1 MEGASIYTLSTQA
14 SSEAAA
20 RFAERENRADRING
34 QDIAGQSDVVNT
46 ILVELSQRRTQAESR
61 QFADLIQR
69 EAEGT
74 IRFHP
79 QPRRSA
85 ALKVLRAPDVP
96 SVLFESGFITN
107 EEEAARL
114 ASPAGRKR
122 FAETLARAIRIY
134 FVRQRDDLLGEGP
147 DEASEPTTDD
157 APTEA
162 ATDAEPVAPEA

>member
-1 MEGASIYTLSTQA
+1 
-14 SSEAAA
+14 
-20 RFAERENRADRING
+20 
-34 QDIAGQSDVVNT
+34 
-46 ILVELSQRRTQAESR
+46 LSQRRTQAESR

-69 EAEGT
+69 EGEGA

-114 ASPAGRKR
+114 ASPAGRTR

-134 FVRQRDDLLGEGP
+134 FVRQRDDLLGEET

-157 APTEA
+157 APTETP
-162 ATDAEPVAPEA
+162 TDAEPDAPEA